1 MKGSEKGITRY
12 DLYDSPI
19 DVQVGALQMAY
30 REELDRKIFKMVQQ
44 VGIEIDEKGLVDA
57 LNQDRKRYEAA
68 YKDGYRAA
76 GGCLKDEDPNLCVL
90 LANGMKV
97 YFKNVQ
103 TIFMLASKPTDIT
116 FLNEM
121 E

>member
-1 MKGSEKGITRY
+1 MKGSEKEITRY

-19 DVQVGALQMAY
+19 NVQVGALQMAY
-30 REELDRKIFKMVQQ
+30 REELDRK
-44 VGIEIDEKGLVDA
+44 
-57 LNQDRKRYEAA
+57 RYETA

-76 GGCLKDEDPNLCVL
+76 GGCLKDEDPSLCVM
-90 LANGMKV
+90 LANGTKV